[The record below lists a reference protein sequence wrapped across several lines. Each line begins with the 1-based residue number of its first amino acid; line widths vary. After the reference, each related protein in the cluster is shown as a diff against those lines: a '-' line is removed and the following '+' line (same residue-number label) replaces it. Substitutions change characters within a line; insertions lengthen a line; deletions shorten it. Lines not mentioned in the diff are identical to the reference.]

1 MMDFS
6 LEELA
11 KTKGRILGV
20 DFGDVR
26 TGLALSDPG
35 RSLASGVKTISPG
48 GLEKTAAAVASE
60 AKRLAAVAI
69 VVGLPK
75 NMDGS
80 VGFRADRCKQFA
92 ERHSSLAESIPVL
105 LFDERLTTVSASRF
119 LNETNTREKARKEVV
134 DTLSAEILLQD
145 LLNRLKNLS

>member
-1 MMDFS
+1 MMLAS
-6 LEELA
+6 IEELA

-26 TGLALSDPG
+26 TGLALSDPS
-35 RSLASGVKTISPG
+35 RLLASGLETISPG
-48 GLEKTAAAVASE
+48 GLEKTALAVAE
-60 AKRLAAVAI
+60 RAKKEGAVAI
-69 VVGLPK
+69 VSGLPK

-80 VGFRADRCKQFA
+80 EGFRADRCRQFA
-92 ERHSSLAESIPVL
+92 ERLAELCAPIPVA

-119 LNETNTREKARKEVV
+119 LSETNTRGKARKEVV

-145 LLNRLKNLS
+145 LLNRLKNL

>member
-1 MMDFS
+1 MMLS
-6 LEELA
+6 RVEEL
-11 KTKGRILGV
+11 KSIPGRILGV

-26 TGLALSDPG
+26 TGLALSDPS
-35 RSLASGVKTISPG
+35 RFLASGIGTIAPG
-48 GLEKTAAAVASE
+48 GLEKTALAVAE
-60 AKRLAAVAI
+60 RAKKEGASAI

-80 VGFRADRCKQFA
+80 EGFRSDRCRQFA
-92 ERHSSLAESIPVL
+92 ERLSELAELPVV

-119 LNETNTREKARKEVV
+119 LNETNTRGKDRKKVV

-145 LLNRLKNLS
+145 LLNRLKNL

>member
-1 MMDFS
+1 MIAS

-26 TGLALSDPG
+26 TGLALSDPS
-35 RSLASGVKTISPG
+35 RFLSSGLETISPG
-48 GLEKTAAAVASE
+48 GLEKTAQAVAE
-60 AKRLAAVAI
+60 RARREGAVAI
-69 VVGLPK
+69 VSGLPK

-80 VGFRADRCKQFA
+80 EGFRSDRCRQFA
-92 ERHSSLAESIPVL
+92 ERLSELVSPIPVV

-119 LNETNTREKARKEVV
+119 LNETNTRGKARKEVV

>member
-1 MMDFS
+1 MIAS

-26 TGLALSDPG
+26 TGLALSDPS
-35 RSLASGVKTISPG
+35 RFLSSGLETISPG
-48 GLEKTAAAVASE
+48 GLEKTAQAVAE
-60 AKRLAAVAI
+60 RAKAEGAVAI
-69 VVGLPK
+69 VSGLPK

-80 VGFRADRCKQFA
+80 EGFRSDRCRQFA
-92 ERHSSLAESIPVL
+92 ERLSELVSPIPVV

-119 LNETNTREKARKEVV
+119 LNETNTRGKARKEVV

>member
-1 MMDFS
+1 MM
-6 LEELA
+6 LEKIEALA
-11 KTKGRILGV
+11 GQTGRILSV

-35 RSLASGVKTISPG
+35 RSLASAIGAVSPG
-48 GLEKTAAAVASE
+48 GLEKTALAVAE
-60 AKRLAAVAI
+60 RAKEEKVTAI

-80 VGFRADRCKQFA
+80 QGARADRCRQFA
-92 ERHSSLAESIPVL
+92 LRLSELCDEIPVT
-105 LFDERLTTVSASRF
+105 LFDERLTTVSASRY
-119 LNETNTREKARKEVV
+119 LNDTNTGKARKGVV

-145 LLNRLKNLS
+145 LLNRLKNL

>member
-1 MMDFS
+1 MM
-6 LEELA
+6 LESIEALA
-11 KTKGRILGV
+11 TQKGRILGV

-35 RSLASGVKTISPG
+35 RSLASGIGAVSPG
-48 GLEKTAAAVASE
+48 GLEKTALAVAE
-60 AKRLAAVAI
+60 RARKEGAAAI

-80 VGFRADRCKQFA
+80 LGPRADRCQQFA
-92 ERHSSLAESIPVL
+92 KRLSELVDTIPVA

-119 LNETNTREKARKEVV
+119 LNETNTRGKARKGVV
-134 DTLSAEILLQD
+134 DTLSAEI
-145 LLNRLKNLS
+145 

>member
-1 MMDFS
+1 MMLS
-6 LEELA
+6 RIEELKSSA
-11 KTKGRILGV
+11 GRILSV

-26 TGLALSDPG
+26 TGLALSDPS
-35 RSLASGVKTISPG
+35 RFLASGLETISPG
-48 GLEKTAAAVASE
+48 GLEKTAVAVAE
-60 AKRLAAVAI
+60 RAKKEGASAI

-80 VGFRADRCKQFA
+80 EGSRADRCRQFA
-92 ERHSSLAESIPVL
+92 ERLSELADRIPVA

-119 LNETNTREKARKEVV
+119 LCETNVRGKARKNVV

-145 LLNRLKNLS
+145 VLNRLKNL